1 LISDVTVT
9 PREKQHRF
17 RIILAFTLLYVCWGS
32 TFMAIAVAVKNM
44 PPLVM
49 GATRFTSAGLLML
62 GYCLM
67 SGRKIVPP
75 FRELLV
81 LGAIG
86 VLLLTTGNVVVGWA
100 EQYVPSGLSALILA
114 ITPIWVAVFEGFVL
128 RKVRLSPRSVAG
140 LALGIVGLAV
150 LMWPRVHTTTKLG
163 RMELIGCLV
172 LIWAALSWTLGTL
185 LSKYT
190 SVSVDP
196 FTATGWQMLLSGIVN
211 ASAAALFGN
220 FAQAHWNAEAIG
232 SIAYLVT
239 GGSLLGFTA
248 YIWLL
253 EHVATGKVATYA
265 YVNPVIA
272 VILGAVFLHEKV
284 DPFIAAGTA
293 IIVAGVVLV
302 TTANVKKVNAPSTPK
317 QRPSEIKVS

>member
-1 LISDVTVT
+1 MGTVT
-9 PREKQHRF
+9 PREKQLRF
-17 RIILAFTLLYVCWGS
+17 RIVLAFTLLYVCWGS

-44 PPLVM
+44 PPFVM
-49 GATRFTSAGLLML
+49 GATRFTVAGLLML
-62 GYCLM
+62 GYCRI
-67 SGRKIVPP
+67 SGRKIVPS
-75 FRELLV
+75 FRELLL

-86 VLLLTTGNVVVGWA
+86 VLLLTTGNVMVGWA
-100 EQYVPSGLSALILA
+100 EQYVPSGLSALIMA
-114 ITPIWVAVFEGFVL
+114 ITPIWVALIETFVL
-128 RKVRLSPRSVAG
+128 RKVQLSRRSLAG
-140 LALGIVGLAV
+140 LAVGIVGLGV
-150 LMWPRVHTTTKLG
+150 LLWPRIHTTTKLG

-172 LIWAALSWTLGTL
+172 LIWAALSWTLGSL

-190 SVSVDP
+190 NVSVDP

-211 ASAAALFGN
+211 ASAAALLGN

-232 SIAYLVT
+232 SIGYLIT
-239 GGSLLGFTA
+239 FGSLLGFTA

-284 DPFIAAGTA
+284 DVFIVAGTA
-293 IIVAGVVLV
+293 VIVAGVVLV
-302 TTANVKKVNAPSTPK
+302 TTANVKKVTVAQSKASTPEL
-317 QRPSEIKVS
+317 REVR